1 MNQTYLA
8 RVAALLALR
17 GRVAKV
23 LAKDGV
29 AAEGALAVLDHNLEA
44 LDGNCIKIGIL

>member
-23 LAKDGV
+23 LAEDGV
-29 AAEGALAVLDHNLEA
+29 AAEGALAVPDHDLEA
-44 LDGNCIKIGIL
+44 LEAIV